1 MTNIIQYPISF
12 DTQLRLMRLEEISS
26 LSPKDIEIEK
36 HLSEIREV
44 FWTRYTRPSLDF
56 GNLNV
61 LFLVQNFILNYEFI
75 DNKWVI

>member
-1 MTNIIQYPISF
+1 MPIALGFHLVLKIIFGLIKLIILVLPKQIF
-12 DTQLRLMRLEEISS
+12 ASS
-26 LSPKDIEIEK
+26 KALS
-36 HLSEIREV
+36 S
-44 FWTRYTRPSLDF
+44 YTRPSLDF

>member
-1 MTNIIQYPISF
+1 MFS
-12 DTQLRLMRLEEISS
+12 
-26 LSPKDIEIEK
+26 
-36 HLSEIREV
+36 
-44 FWTRYTRPSLDF
+44 YTRPSLDF